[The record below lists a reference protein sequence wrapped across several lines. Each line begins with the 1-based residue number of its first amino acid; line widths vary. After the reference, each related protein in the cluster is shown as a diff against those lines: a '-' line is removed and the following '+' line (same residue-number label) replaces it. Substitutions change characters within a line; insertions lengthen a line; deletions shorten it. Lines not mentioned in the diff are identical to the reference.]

1 MKGPAM
7 RWLVALL
14 FSTAAAMLLALA
26 SLWSPL
32 IMENDPYGLLR
43 YMLLRLTA
51 VALATPA
58 LIGLMLAVDFV
69 TPGDWMHEIGR
80 DPKACSYIMAAVIL
94 VINGILCW
102 T

>member
-1 MKGPAM
+1 MKGPTIK
-7 RWLVALL
+7 WGITSL
-14 FSTAAAMLLALA
+14 FSMAAATILTLL
-26 SLWSPL
+26 SLQSPL
-32 IMENDPYGLLR
+32 IMESDPYGLLR

-69 TPGDWMHEIGR
+69 TPGDWMDEIAQ
-80 DPKACSYIMAAVIL
+80 DPKACSYIMAAVVL
-94 VINGILCW
+94 VIGGILCW